1 MGHFSARLCCG
12 HGCDGIKEV
21 ELIRATGVAYLF
33 GGYVICGILHK
44 ALKLEALKGL
54 NTQST
59 EQRHR

>member
-1 MGHFSARLCCG
+1 MAV
-12 HGCDGIKEV
+12 EV

-44 ALKLEALKGL
+44 ALKSEALKDL
-54 NTQST
+54 NTQLT